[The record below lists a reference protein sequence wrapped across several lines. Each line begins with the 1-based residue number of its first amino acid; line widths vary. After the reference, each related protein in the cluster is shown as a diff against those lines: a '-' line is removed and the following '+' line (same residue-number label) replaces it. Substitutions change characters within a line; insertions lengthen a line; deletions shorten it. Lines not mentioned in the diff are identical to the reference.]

1 MAVRQDLIIDQG
13 ADWSFVWTKRNSAGA
28 AVDLTGYSARAKFKD
43 GVNGIA
49 QAYLSTGADADGGS
63 IALGGAAGTVT
74 MAMSAA
80 QSGALASDISTVS
93 VVLSVEDLAKPVKT
107 YIYDLELI
115 SPAGVVTREL
125 QGRVVVRREI
135 TT

>member
-1 MAVRQDLIIDQG
+1 MATRQDLIIEQG
-13 ADWSFVWTKRNSAGA
+13 ADWSFVWTKRNAAGA
-28 AVDLTGYSARAKFKD
+28 AVNLTGYTARAKVKD
-43 GVNGIA
+43 GVNGVS
-49 QAYLSTGADADGGS
+49 QAYLSTGADAYGGS